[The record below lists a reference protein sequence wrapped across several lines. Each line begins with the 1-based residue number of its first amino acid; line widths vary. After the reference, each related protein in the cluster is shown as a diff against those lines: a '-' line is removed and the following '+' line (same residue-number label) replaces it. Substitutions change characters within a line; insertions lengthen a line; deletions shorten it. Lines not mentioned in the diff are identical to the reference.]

1 MNAAIVLDQV
11 MPEIFSSSS
20 SSSSEDD
27 NEVAA
32 INVSSQPPASFADN
46 FDDIFAD
53 DLDLESIERN

>member
-11 MPEIFSSSS
+11 MPEIFS